1 MPIWKSKGKKE
12 DVKEIRSMKDAAADL
27 ASFSEEIAEEAE
39 VPGADDVAEN
49 TEKATEAA
57 GGSPE
62 ENGSRREI
70 RSMGEAAG
78 LFAEGEGK
86 PKSGK
91 PHRKRVYGDEHG
103 HRAEDSER
111 APREGH
117 RHHKKKKKRSLIM
130 RILSPDKK
138 IRRSEDAQHWT
149 FFGHRLSFWPM
160 FIGLFVVLMVLV
172 FFLNSTNLT
181 VDEQPVTL
189 MALSPDAEGYRM
201 LVLSDLNGRRYGD
214 KQTTLLREIDSLDYD
229 IVVCLGDMV
238 GESGDPAPFYEL
250 LDGLPSSKKV
260 YFICGDSDPG
270 PYAPAVRDEA
280 APLADLVLADWILGA
295 IERGA
300 VYVDRPVTIELGSVD
315 VWLTP
320 AEMLNVNASE
330 SVNLWKDQTAQEE
343 SGYLAGI
350 DADRNTLPFTNYRYM
365 LAQSLFEAASVMDE
379 ADIHIAL
386 SHVPPSDEFIRGAC
400 RQSLLDGKY
409 LTGPDIVLA
418 GHYCGGVWNIP
429 LLGAFYVPDSS
440 LERYGWF
447 PDQDVVS
454 GLREIDTAQIYVTRG
469 LSTSG
474 DTPAMPFRL
483 LNAPEISIVEITA
496 TSPQSMLE

>member
-1 MPIWKSKGKKE
+1 MPIWKSKSRKE
-12 DVKEIRSMKDAAADL
+12 DSKEIRSMKDAAADL
-27 ASFSEEIAEEAE
+27 ASFSEEIAEEIEAE
-39 VPGADDVAEN
+39 LADDADSIIEE
-49 TEKATEAA
+49 TGDAAQEK
-57 GGSPE
+57 
-62 ENGSRREI
+62 RKI
-70 RSMGEAAG
+70 HSMSEAAG
-78 LFAEGEGK
+78 LFAESSDSGK
-86 PKSGK
+86 PKK
-91 PHRKRVYGDEHG
+91 AHKKRVYGDDHV

-111 APREGH
+111 SPKSGH
-117 RHHKKKKKRSLIM
+117 RHHKKKKRSL
-130 RILSPDKK
+130 LSRLLNPDKK
-138 IRRSEDAQHWT
+138 IRRSEDAHHWT
-149 FFGHRLSFWPM
+149 IFGHKLSFWPM
-160 FIGLFVVLMVLV
+160 FISLFFVLMLLV

-181 VDEQPVTL
+181 VDDQPVTL

-201 LVLSDLNGRRYGD
+201 LVLSDLNGKRFGD
-214 KQTTLLREIDSLDYD
+214 KQATLLREISSMDYD

-238 GESGDPAPFYEL
+238 GKAGDPEPFYEL

-270 PYAPAVRDEA
+270 PYSDSVRNET

-295 IERGA
+295 VERGA
-300 VYVDRPVTIELGSVD
+300 VYVDRPVSIALGSVD

-330 SVNLWKDQTAQEE
+330 SVNLWKEQTAQEE

-350 DADRNTLPFTNYRYM
+350 DADKNTLPFTNYRFM
-365 LAQSLFEAASVMDE
+365 LAQAMFDAAGAMDE
-379 ADIHIAL
+379 SDIHVSLA
-386 SHVPPSDEFIRGAC
+386 HVPPSDEFIDGAC
-400 RQSLLDGKY
+400 SQSLLDGKY
-409 LTGPDIVLA
+409 LTAPDIILA

-447 PDQDVVS
+447 PGRDVVS
-454 GLREIDTAQIYVTRG
+454 GLREIDMAQIYVTRG
-469 LSTSG
+469 LSSSG

-483 LNAPEISIVEITA
+483 LNAPEISIIEITA